1 MNVTFDRRVVLHTL
15 HHWAQIAYVV
25 FGLAVCIG
33 VYLLLHR
40 VDPNA
45 LLDTSEGWTANAI
58 DFLWI
63 PARIALGFAAGML
76 AWAIPHDLDRAFSER
91 RK

>member
-15 HHWAQIAYVV
+15 HHWAHKAYVV
-25 FGLAVCIG
+25 IGLAVGIG
-33 VYLLLHR
+33 VYLLLHGI
-40 VDPNA
+40 DPNQ
-45 LLDTSEGWTANAI
+45 LLSVSDGWVANVI

-63 PARIALGFAAGML
+63 PGRIALGFAAGMF
-76 AWAIPHDLDRAFSER
+76 AWAIPHDLDRMFSER